1 MNTMIR
7 LASISLLAAASALI
21 GATTD
26 QDAKVSLSTLKGAI
40 KVDGS
45 STVYPITEAISEE
58 FNKVAAKV
66 RVTVGISGTGGG
78 FKRFC
83 AGEIDVADASRPIK
97 KAEFELATKASVE
110 YIELPIA
117 YDGLTIVVHPKNTWC
132 NSLTL
137 EQIKRIYSAAGS
149 VKTWKDINPEW
160 PDKALKVYSPGTDS
174 GTFDY
179 FKETTVGKDGSIR
192 SDMSVSEDDNVLV
205 RGVAGDEGAI
215 GFFGCAYYFENKDT
229 VKAVSIDAGKGPIA
243 ISVESIESGAY
254 APFSRPLFIYINKKS
269 AERAEVQA
277 FIDFYLANAGK
288 LVSEVG
294 FVKLPDAIYAKV
306 TKNWLARRPGTQFT
320 KPTGEAVSGSLANV
334 YE

>member
-132 NSLTL
+132 N
-137 EQIKRIYSAAGS
+137 
-149 VKTWKDINPEW
+149 
-160 PDKALKVYSPGTDS
+160 
-174 GTFDY
+174 
-179 FKETTVGKDGSIR
+179 
-192 SDMSVSEDDNVLV
+192 
-205 RGVAGDEGAI
+205 
-215 GFFGCAYYFENKDT
+215 
-229 VKAVSIDAGKGPIA
+229 
-243 ISVESIESGAY
+243 
-254 APFSRPLFIYINKKS
+254 
-269 AERAEVQA
+269 
-277 FIDFYLANAGK
+277 
-288 LVSEVG
+288 
-294 FVKLPDAIYAKV
+294 
-306 TKNWLARRPGTQFT
+306 
-320 KPTGEAVSGSLANV
+320 
-334 YE
+334 